1 MIKKRIMII
10 TVILL
15 LLSMQLSVFADL
27 SDWAVEFVEP
37 AIEENLVPEP
47 LRTKYQDNIT
57 RYEYVLIALKVL
69 EQNNINVDITE
80 PNPFTDVS
88 GHVYE
93 TEIIKAYNAK
103 IVGGYEDNTFRPDQ
117 EIKREEVAALVYN
130 LVKAIN
136 PNTELPESK
145 SLFSDNDQIS
155 HWAIPYVEFNYVK
168 EIISG
173 TGKINGLDTINPL
186 GKTTRE
192 QAITL
197 LYKVSK
203 DVNLLAQYEYDP
215 VTVGTKTWSSNELKE
230 IGSYVGYDVLKDAS
244 VVSERADVVLD
255 ELIEN
260 SFKLVYQDGSKIEV
274 SNISDTMYVS
284 AVLTNLNNDNAIND
298 YLKLLNSV
306 YSDQVFESDLLKTVE
321 AMKKDND
328 YVFNDNLGDGSYV
341 ECYFEDFGDN
351 AYYNFLYIR

>member
-1 MIKKRIMII
+1 MIKKRRMII
-10 TVILL
+10 SVILL
-15 LLSMQLSVFADL
+15 LLSMQLFAFADP

-37 AIEENLVPEP
+37 AIEDNIVPQP

-69 EQNNINVDITE
+69 EQNDITVDITE
-80 PNPFTDVS
+80 PNPFTDIS
-88 GHVYE
+88 GHAYE

-136 PNTELPESK
+136 PNTELPVSK
-145 SLFSDNDQIS
+145 SLFSDNSQIS
-155 HWAIPYVEFNYVK
+155 NWAILYVEFNYVK

-173 TGKINGLDTINPL
+173 TGKINGLDTIDPL

-203 DVNLLAQYEYDP
+203 DVDLLAQYEYDP
-215 VTVGTKTWSSNELKE
+215 ITIGTKTWSSDELKDL
-230 IGSYVGYDVLKDAS
+230 GSQVGYDVLEEAS
-244 VVSERADVVLD
+244 AVSGRGDVNID
-255 ELIEN
+255 EIIDN
-260 SFKLVYQDGSKIEV
+260 SFKLVYQDGSKIEI

-284 AVLTNLNNDNAIND
+284 AVFTNLDNEKAQSD
-298 YLKLLNSV
+298 YL
-306 YSDQVFESDLLKTVE
+306 DLLKLAYEDQTFESAFINTVQE
-321 AMKKDND
+321 MKKDNT
-328 YVFNDNLGDGSYV
+328 YVFNGNLEDGSYV
-341 ECYFEDFGDN
+341 ECYFEDFGDG
-351 AYYNFLYIR
+351 AYYNFLYKR